1 MNNTR
6 HLTRRVTRR
15 GSTRTSISLGK
26 VEVEKKEQ
34 KQEQYNMKAIIIK
47 NLSSENPSKGK
58 TNVYYSYIENQ
69 YKQVEDSENYLDILD
84 IDESILH
91 KEDSQAVSQ
100 EEYHTRKKKL
110 KTQVRKDGEGTIKL
124 NRVNHDGIF
133 HQWDRFDSYMSNF
146 LHDKDKKRM
155 EDEFKMKGKVT
166 ERKKVETY
174 GDSLNR
180 PSLFKALK
188 LLERQIMQIKNRDK
202 YLFYRE
208 WNKFDDSQESSKM
221 LYMLLSFPQNARIKN
236 RSVTALCWNTK
247 FEDLFAVGY
256 GS

>member
-1 MNNTR
+1 
-6 HLTRRVTRR
+6 
-15 GSTRTSISLGK
+15 
-26 VEVEKKEQ
+26 
-34 KQEQYNMKAIIIK
+34 
-47 NLSSENPSKGK
+47 
-58 TNVYYSYIENQ
+58 
-69 YKQVEDSENYLDILD
+69 
-84 IDESILH
+84 
-91 KEDSQAVSQ
+91 
-100 EEYHTRKKKL
+100 
-110 KTQVRKDGEGTIKL
+110 
-124 NRVNHDGIF
+124 
-133 HQWDRFDSYMSNF
+133 
-146 LHDKDKKRM
+146 M

-166 ERKKVETY
+166 ERKKVEIF

-188 LLERQIMQIKNRDK
+188 LLERQIMQIKNKDK

-256 GS
+256 GSYDFLPKKKIRVN